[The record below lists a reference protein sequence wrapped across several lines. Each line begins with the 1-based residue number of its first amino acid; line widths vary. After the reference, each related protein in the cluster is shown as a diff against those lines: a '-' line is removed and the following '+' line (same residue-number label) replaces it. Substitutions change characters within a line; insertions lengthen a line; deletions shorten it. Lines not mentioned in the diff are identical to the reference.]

1 MRILLAFLF
10 AISIAHSTYAQ
21 KEVYLNIDH
30 YLGDQPFALNEAY
43 ENDLG
48 HRFVTT
54 RCEYY
59 LSKFTLIHD
68 GGQQTEV
75 TVENTYL
82 LTDAT
87 KTVHHYLGSFPLVNL
102 EGIAFSVGVNAPTNN
117 EDPTQWPSFHPLA
130 PKSPSMHWGWSSGYR
145 FVCLEGRAGNALST
159 VFQMHGLWNR
169 NYFEQTLSTTGSID
183 PTDGS
188 LQIHLK
194 ADYKE
199 ALKGIDLNSGPVAHG
214 IDRADLTVLENF
226 RDHVFSAAGGTVS
239 NLERSLLAVE
249 VFPNPTKGEIQLN
262 CQGIVYDQIVIR
274 TLKGQEWKSF
284 PYMGSDPK
292 INLNAASPGIYLLQ
306 LLNQGQRVGQQK
318 IILQ

>member
-1 MRILLAFLF
+1 MKLIYTLLLGLLF
-10 AISIAHSTYAQ
+10 SSAPFAQ
-21 KEVYLNIDH
+21 KNVYLNIDH
-30 YLGDQPFALNEAY
+30 YLGEQPFALNEAY

-48 HRFVTT
+48 HRFVAT

-75 TVENTYL
+75 PVENTYL

-87 KTVHHYLGSFPLVNL
+87 KTVHHYLGSFALEKL
-102 EGIAFSVGVNAPTNN
+102 EGISFSVGVNAPTNN
-117 EDPTQWPSFHPLA
+117 EDPAQWPSFHPLA

-145 FVCLEGRAGNALST
+145 FVCLEGRAGSGLST

-169 NYFEQTLSTTGSID
+169 NYFEQTIATTGSID

-188 LQIHLK
+188 LQINLK

-199 ALKGIDLNSGPVAHG
+199 ALNGIDLNSGPVAHG

-226 RDHVFSAAGGTVS
+226 RDYVFSAAGGSVS
-239 NLERSLLAVE
+239 NTERGLLAVSL
-249 VFPNPTKGEIQLN
+249 FPNPTQGDIQLN
-262 CQGIVYDQIVIR
+262 CQGIVYDQIVIK
-274 TLKGQEWKSF
+274 TLNGQEWKSF
-284 PYMGSDPK
+284 PNMGPDPK
-292 INLNAASPGIYLLQ
+292 LNLNAASPGVYLLQ
-306 LLNQGQRVGQQK
+306 LQNRGQRVGQQK